1 MQFSRVT
8 LLYLYRITLL
18 FLLSPLTLATPA
30 PPDAAERIDEIFAE
44 WNSVQSPGCAVG
56 VEVDQRRVLSRSY
69 GMSELEHNIPITP
82 DTIFEAGSVSK
93 QFTAAAIQLLA
104 MDGKLS
110 LDDDVRKYV
119 PEVPEYS
126 ETITLRHMLNHTSG
140 LRDWGS
146 VAYLSGWGR
155 YERSHTH
162 AHVLDIVSRQS
173 QLNFTPGAEYSYS
186 NTGYNLL
193 AIIVARVSG
202 MSFAEFSKRRIFEP
216 LGMDNTQW
224 RDNYRRIV
232 AGRSAAYDTKD
243 DGSFVIDRPIEHVY
257 GNGGL
262 LTTIGD
268 LLIWNRAL
276 ANERL
281 GKPGFVERM
290 YTQGRLTNGRQINYA
305 SGVSISPFFGVPSV
319 THTGATSGYRAFLGS
334 YAGGALSIAML
345 CNAGNANPGDLGR
358 KIASVYLGVAD
369 SDDSQSTQKNAAVSR
384 RQLAALSGLYRDTFT
399 GEPVQLS
406 LEDGQLRINKGP
418 KLRAI
423 SGTEFAIVYGD
434 EHLVFDTSSGK
445 RPRYTRFLDTYAL
458 RQYEPVDSATPTA
471 NALQELEGEY
481 YSADAE
487 TTLTI
492 ALQNGQLL
500 ARRRPDSEF
509 ILKAVYEDG
518 FEADGLGFVRFYRND
533 NSNPVE
539 LSVYGSRVYDMR
551 FQRRANVE

>member
-1 MQFSRVT
+1 MPLSLTARRSLYFFALPA
-8 LLYLYRITLL
+8 LLTSLA
-18 FLLSPLTLATPA
+18 FATPA
-30 PPDAAERIDEIFAE
+30 PPDAGEQVDEVFAE

-110 LDDDVRKYV
+110 LDDDVRKFV
-119 PEVPEYS
+119 PEVPDYA

-173 QLNFTPGAEYSYS
+173 QLNFMPGTEYSYS

-232 AGRSAAYDTKD
+232 PGRSAAYSAND
-243 DGSFVIDRPIEHVY
+243 DGVFTIDRPIEHVH

-281 GKPGFVERM
+281 GKPGFAERM
-290 YTQGRLTNGRQINYA
+290 YTQGRLTSGRQIKYA
-305 SGVSISPFFGVPSV
+305 SGVSVSSFNGEPSV

-334 YAGGALSIAML
+334 YGNGSLSIAML
-345 CNAGNANPGDLGR
+345 CNVSNANPGKLGNQ
-358 KIASVYLGVAD
+358 IASVYLGVNDAEEA
-369 SDDSQSTQKNAAVSR
+369 QSSPTKGAPSR

-399 GEPVQLS
+399 GEPLN
-406 LEDGQLRINKGP
+406 LALKDGQLVTDKGE

-423 SGTEFAIVYGD
+423 SATEFALPND
-434 EHLVFDTSSGK
+434 EQRLVFDTNSGS
-445 RPRYTRFLDTYAL
+445 RPRLKRLSGDYEL
-458 RQYEPVDSATPTA
+458 RQYDPVESITPTA
-471 NALQELEGEY
+471 NALRALEGEY

-487 TTLTI
+487 TTLVI
-492 ALQNGQLL
+492 ALKDGQLV
-500 ARRRPDSEF
+500 ARRRPGNEF
-509 ILKAVYEDG
+509 TLQPVYADG
-518 FEADGLGFVRFYRND
+518 FEAEGLGFVKFRRNE
-533 NSNPVE
+533 NAGTKG
-539 LSVYGSRVYDMR
+539 LSIFGSRVFDMR
-551 FQRRANVE
+551 FQRRGEAE

>member
-1 MQFSRVT
+1 MPLSLTARRSLYCFALPA
-8 LLYLYRITLL
+8 LLTSIA
-18 FLLSPLTLATPA
+18 FATPA
-30 PPDAAERIDEIFAE
+30 PPDAGEQIDEIFAE

-104 MDGKLS
+104 MDGRLS
-110 LDDDVRKYV
+110 LDDDVRKFV
-119 PEVPEYS
+119 PEVPDYA

-173 QLNFTPGAEYSYS
+173 QLNFMPGTEYSYS

-224 RDNYRRIV
+224 RDNYRRLV
-232 AGRSAAYDTKD
+232 PGRSAAYSAN
-243 DGSFVIDRPIEHVY
+243 DGGVFTIDRPIEHVH

-268 LLIWNRAL
+268 LLLWNRAL

-281 GKPGFVERM
+281 GKPGFVARM
-290 YTQGRLTNGRQINYA
+290 YTQGRLTSGRQIKYA
-305 SGVSISPFFGVPSV
+305 SGVSISTFNGVPSV

-334 YAGGALSIAML
+334 YGNGSLSIAML
-345 CNAGNANPGDLGR
+345 CNVSNANPGKLGNQ
-358 KIASVYLGVAD
+358 IASVYLGVNDAEEA
-369 SDDSQSTQKNAAVSR
+369 QSSPTKGAPSR
-384 RQLAALSGLYRDTFT
+384 RQLAALSGLYRDTLT
-399 GEPVQLS
+399 GEPLRITVK
-406 LEDGQLRINKGP
+406 DGQLLADNNTP
-418 KLRAI
+418 LQAV
-423 SGTEFAIVYGD
+423 SSTEFEILDA
-434 EHLVFDTSSGK
+434 EQRLVFDTNGDD
-445 RPRYTRFLDTYAL
+445 RPRLTRLSGDYEI
-458 RQYEPVDSATPTA
+458 RQYEPVASVTPTA
-471 NALQELEGEY
+471 NALQALEGEY
-481 YSADAE
+481 YGADAE
-487 TTLTI
+487 TTLI
-492 ALQNGQLL
+492 VALEEGQLV

-509 ILKAVYEDG
+509 ALEPVYEDG
-518 FEADGLGFVRFYRND
+518 FDADGLGFVRFYRND
-533 NSNPVE
+533 NSYPAE
-539 LSVYGSRVYDMR
+539 LSIYGSRVYDMR
-551 FQRRANVE
+551 FQRRTDGK